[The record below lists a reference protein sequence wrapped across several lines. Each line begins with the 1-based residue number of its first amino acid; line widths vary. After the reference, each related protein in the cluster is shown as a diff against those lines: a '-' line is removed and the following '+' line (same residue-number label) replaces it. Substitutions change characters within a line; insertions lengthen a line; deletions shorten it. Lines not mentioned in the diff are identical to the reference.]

1 MTTMKE
7 MEAQIA
13 ALQKQ
18 VRFLMEKVGKL
29 PLQADNFV
37 NTTPIAKFSRGS
49 RIQLQRLKTD
59 GCTSLKEWLEVHDT
73 SKLFPGHCV
82 QFTKQCENSL
92 LVIEYVYGWESLQE
106 HYGQCLKYNHTAT
119 MQQWS
124 NQSCPNVWAV
134 LEHTSLRTDTHRG
147 VKK

>member
-29 PLQADNFV
+29 PLQADNIMHRE
-37 NTTPIAKFSRGS
+37 PISQFGHHS

-73 SKLFPGHCV
+73 TKLFPGHCV
-82 QFTKQCENSL
+82 QFTVQCDNSL
-92 LVIEYVYGWESLQE
+92 LVTEYVYGWEDLQK
-106 HYGQCLKYNHTAT
+106 HHGTRLRYDHNAT
-119 MQQWS
+119 MHQWT
-124 NQSCPNVWAV
+124 NERCPYVWAV
-134 LEHTSLRTDTHRG
+134 LERTSLRTDMHRG
-147 VKK
+147 MKK

>member
-29 PLQADNFV
+29 PLQADNIMHTEPMSQF
-37 NTTPIAKFSRGS
+37 GHHS

-59 GCTSLKEWLEVHDT
+59 GCTSLKEWLKVHDT

-82 QFTKQCENSL
+82 QFIEELPNS
-92 LVIEYVYGWESLQE
+92 IITTEYVFGWKDLQE
-106 HYGQCLKYNHTAT
+106 HYGQRLRYNHSET
-119 MQQWS
+119 MYQWAHQQCSSEW
-124 NQSCPNVWAV
+124 VV
-134 LEHTSLRTDTHRG
+134 LERSNLRTDTTRG
-147 VKK
+147 MKK